1 MLQLRPVPYHPQIAD
16 GYCLAACVQMVLPAA
31 PPAPIAVSI
40 DEFMLAWGEMDYH
53 YALISL
59 SGVKGAE

>member
-1 MLQLRPVPYHPQIAD
+1 
-16 GYCLAACVQMVLPAA
+16 MVLPAA